1 MSSHVFSHPVC
12 PLSFHDNSRLALGY
26 RNYFIKANFPSKS
39 ISKVAPALSAESAR
53 IWMQFRIQAQLC
65 EGFLGHFDSF
75 FTAFTELPRK
85 PQRHNESNIA
95 NEA

>member
-1 MSSHVFSHPVC
+1 
-12 PLSFHDNSRLALGY
+12 
-26 RNYFIKANFPSKS
+26 
-39 ISKVAPALSAESAR
+39 
-53 IWMQFRIQAQLC
+53 MQFRIQAQLC